1 MGDGMEIHIGV
12 DVGGTCT
19 ALACSITGE
28 NQQIRYKL
36 PSTPD
41 RPDAAIIEG
50 IEAVLQEN
58 GLDAGNI
65 LRLSHGTT
73 VGTNAL
79 LQRRVGKVAIVTNE
93 GFRDLLA
100 IGRQVRPKVY
110 DIHLD
115 FPKPLVPRRLRLEVK
130 GRRRADGTEP
140 VPLDEDGLL
149 SAFLRLSARRSAGR
163 RNPARHPARQGLR
176 AIFHGSLS

>member
-1 MGDGMEIHIGV
+1 MEIHIGV
-12 DVGGTCT
+12 DVGGTFT
-19 ALACSITGE
+19 DLAVSITGE

-79 LQRRVGKVAIVTNE
+79 IQRRVGKVAIVTGAADGLGRLHALHLASMGAAVVVNDVGTTLE
-93 GFRDLLA
+93 GAGEDASKAQAVVSEIEAAGGTAATRHVPGCFCSQA
-100 IGRQVRPKVY
+100 IGSGVSR
-110 DIHLD
+110 
-115 FPKPLVPRRLRLEVK
+115 
-130 GRRRADGTEP
+130 
-140 VPLDEDGLL
+140 
-149 SAFLRLSARRSAGR
+149 
-163 RNPARHPARQGLR
+163 
-176 AIFHGSLS
+176 

>member
-12 DVGGTCT
+12 DVGGTFT
-19 ALACSITGE
+19 DLAVSITGE

-65 LRLSHGTT
+65 VRLSHGTT

-79 LQRRVGKVAIVTNE
+79 IQRRVGKVAIVTNE

-100 IGRQVRPKVY
+100 IGRQVTPKVY
-110 DIHLD
+110 AIHLH
-115 FPKPLVPRRLRLEVK
+115 FPKPLLPRRLRLYVK
-130 GRRRADGTEP
+130 RRRPADPTEP
-140 VPLDEDGLL
+140 VRPDQ
-149 SAFLRLSARRSAGR
+149 A
-163 RNPARHPARQGLR
+163 
-176 AIFHGSLS
+176 